1 MAKKVLVSPSTF
13 KHRVLHNTLH
23 CAIHCLLQVS
33 MALQGL
39 MGGMAGMGRQA
50 VLVHRDHQVCKA
62 RQDLLAHRVLG
73 A

>member
-13 KHRVLHNTLH
+13 KHGVLHNTLH
-23 CAIHCLLQVS
+23 NAIHPLLQVS

-39 MGGMAGMGRQA
+39 TGGMAGMGRQA
-50 VLVHRDHQVCKA
+50 ALD
-62 RQDLLAHRVLG
+62 HRVLG